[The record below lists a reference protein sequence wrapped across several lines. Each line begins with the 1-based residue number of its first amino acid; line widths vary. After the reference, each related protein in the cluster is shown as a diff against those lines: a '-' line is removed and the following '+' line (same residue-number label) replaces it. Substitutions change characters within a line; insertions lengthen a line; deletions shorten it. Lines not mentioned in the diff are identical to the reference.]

1 MSQKIPTRKN
11 KPGAGRP
18 SKREAELRQKLK
30 ALEQAKTPTP
40 SPTAKTQQTTDEFM
54 SENDFFTHLEAPL
67 VGETKA
73 KKLVDVFDEDDD
85 EAEEAEI
92 VSDDEGDD
100 DVFGDDDESDEGG
113 KDEVPFKVKDNAA
126 AELEAPAKDIDNDQ
140 FKVDFDAAGTALLGL
155 EMMFK
160 GVFGM
165 ASHRLKPQW
174 TPEQRATYL
183 SSLPLTDAE
192 KQEWQKV
199 LDALVRKY
207 APDLQSIN
215 PEWAAIALFAQ
226 YTISRGAVFADVLG
240 EAVTNKVITLL
251 HEKGIL

>member
-1 MSQKIPTRKN
+1 MPPKIPTRKN

-30 ALEQAKTPTP
+30 ALEQAKKPTP
-40 SPTAKTQQTTDEFM
+40 NPTPKPQPITDEFM
-54 SENDFFTHLEAPL
+54 SETDFFTHLEAPL

-73 KKLVDVFDEDDD
+73 KKLVDVFDEDDQ
-85 EAEEAEI
+85 EEEEAVI
-92 VSDDEGDD
+92 TSDDEGGD
-100 DVFGDDDESDEGG
+100 DVFGDDDESD
-113 KDEVPFKVKDNAA
+113 KDEVPFKVKDNAD
-126 AELEAPAKDIDNDQ
+126 AELEAPAKDIDPDQ

-174 TPEQRATYL
+174 TQEQRATYL

-215 PEWAAIALFAQ
+215 PEWAALALFAQ
-226 YTISRGAVFADVLG
+226 YGISRGAVFADVLG
-240 EAVTNKVITLL
+240 EVITNKVITLL
-251 HEKGIL
+251 HEKGILL

>member
-1 MSQKIPTRKN
+1 MPPKIPTRKN

-18 SKREAELRQKLK
+18 AKREAELRRKLK
-30 ALEQAKTPTP
+30 ALEQAKGPTP
-40 SPTAKTQQTTDEFM
+40 NPTPKPQPTTDEFM
-54 SENDFFTHLEAPL
+54 SENDFFTHLESPL
-67 VGETKA
+67 VGETKV
-73 KKLVDVFDEDDD
+73 KKLVDVFDD
-85 EAEEAEI
+85 EEEEEEAVI
-92 VSDDEGDD
+92 SSDDEGGD
-100 DVFGDDDESDEGG
+100 DVFGDDDDDEGESN
-113 KDEVPFKVKDNAA
+113 DEVPFKVKDNAA

-174 TPEQRATYL
+174 TQEQRATYL

-215 PEWAAIALFAQ
+215 PEWAALALFAQ
-226 YTISRGAVFADVLG
+226 YGISRGAVFADVLG
-240 EAVTNKVITLL
+240 EAITNKVITLL
-251 HEKGIL
+251 HEKGLL

>member
-1 MSQKIPTRKN
+1 
-11 KPGAGRP
+11 
-18 SKREAELRQKLK
+18 
-30 ALEQAKTPTP
+30 
-40 SPTAKTQQTTDEFM
+40 M
-54 SENDFFTHLEAPL
+54 SETDFFTHLEAPL

-73 KKLVDVFDEDDD
+73 KKLVDVFDEDDQ
-85 EAEEAEI
+85 EEEEAVI
-92 VSDDEGDD
+92 TSDDEGGD
-100 DVFGDDDESDEGG
+100 DVFGDDDESD
-113 KDEVPFKVKDNAA
+113 KDEVPFKVKDNAD
-126 AELEAPAKDIDNDQ
+126 AELEAPAKDIDPDQ

-174 TPEQRATYL
+174 TQEQRATYL

-215 PEWAAIALFAQ
+215 PEWAALALFAQ
-226 YTISRGAVFADVLG
+226 YGISRGAVFADVLG
-240 EAVTNKVITLL
+240 EVITNKVITLL
-251 HEKGIL
+251 HEKGILL